1 MENEINQAA
10 ERVERMVDRFNVGAV
25 FGEPTHE
32 GNVTMVPVAEVN
44 AMFGF
49 GFGSGEG
56 PAPAKEGED
65 SATATASG
73 AGGGG
78 GGRGSAK
85 PRGVLKIT
93 PDGVSY
99 EPIVDPLRLSLAG
112 IAMVAWAVFWITLT
126 IRSFVKK

>member
-10 ERVERMVDRFNVGAV
+10 ERVERMVDRFNIGAV

-32 GNVTMVPVAEVN
+32 GNVTIVPVAEVN

-49 GFGSGEG
+49 GYGSGEG
-56 PAPAKEGED
+56 PAPAKEGEE
-65 SATATASG
+65 SVMATG
-73 AGGGG
+73 GGGGG

-85 PRGVLKIT
+85 PRGVVKIT
-93 PDGVSY
+93 ADRVSY
-99 EPIVDPLRLSLAG
+99 EPIVDPLRISLAG

>member
-10 ERVERMVDRFNVGAV
+10 ERVERMVDRFNIGAV

-32 GNVTMVPVAEVN
+32 GNVTIMPVAEVN

-49 GFGSGEG
+49 GYGSGEG
-56 PAPAKEGED
+56 PAPAKEGEE
-65 SATATASG
+65 SVMATG
-73 AGGGG
+73 GGGGG

-85 PRGVLKIT
+85 PRGVVKIT
-93 PDGVSY
+93 ADGVSY
-99 EPIVDPLRLSLAG
+99 EPIVDPLRISLAG

-126 IRSFVKK
+126 IRAFVKK

>member
-10 ERVERMVDRFNVGAV
+10 ERVERMVDRFNIGAV

-32 GNVTMVPVAEVN
+32 GNVTIVPVAEVN
-44 AMFGF
+44 AIFGF
-49 GFGSGEG
+49 GYGSGEG
-56 PAPAKEGED
+56 PAPAKEGEE
-65 SATATASG
+65 SVMATG
-73 AGGGG
+73 GGGGG

-85 PRGVLKIT
+85 PRGVVKIT
-93 PDGVSY
+93 ADGVSY
-99 EPIVDPLRLSLAG
+99 EPIVDPVRISLAG

>member
-10 ERVERMVDRFNVGAV
+10 ERVERMVDRFNIGAV

-32 GNVTMVPVAEVN
+32 GNVTIVPVAEVN

-49 GFGSGEG
+49 GYGSGEG
-56 PAPAKEGED
+56 PAPAKEGEE
-65 SATATASG
+65 SVMATG
-73 AGGGG
+73 GGGGG

-85 PRGVLKIT
+85 PRGVVKIT

-99 EPIVDPLRLSLAG
+99 EPIVDPLRISLAG

>member
-10 ERVERMVDRFNVGAV
+10 EHVERMVDRFNVGAV

-32 GNVTMVPVAEVN
+32 GNVTIVPVAEVN
-44 AMFGF
+44 AAFGF
-49 GFGSGEG
+49 GYGSGEG
-56 PAPAKEGED
+56 PAPAKKGEE
-65 SATATASG
+65 SATATG
-73 AGGGG
+73 GGGGG

-99 EPIVDPLRLSLAG
+99 EPIVDPLRISLAG
-112 IAMVAWAVFWITLT
+112 IAMVAWAVFWIALT
-126 IRSFVKK
+126 IRSFAKK

>member
-10 ERVERMVDRFNVGAV
+10 ERVERMVDRFNIGAV

-32 GNVTMVPVAEVN
+32 GNVTIVPVAEVN

-49 GFGSGEG
+49 GYGSGEG
-56 PAPAKEGED
+56 PAPAKEGEE
-65 SATATASG
+65 SVMATG
-73 AGGGG
+73 GGGGG

-85 PRGVLKIT
+85 PRGVVKIT
-93 PDGVSY
+93 ADGVSY
-99 EPIVDPLRLSLAG
+99 EPIVDPLRISLAG
-112 IAMVAWAVFWITLT
+112 IAMVACAVFWITLT

>member
-10 ERVERMVDRFNVGAV
+10 ERVERMVDRFNIGAV

-32 GNVTMVPVAEVN
+32 GNVTIVPVAEVN

-49 GFGSGEG
+49 GYGSGEG
-56 PAPAKEGED
+56 PAPAKEGEE
-65 SATATASG
+65 SVMATG
-73 AGGGG
+73 GGGGG

-85 PRGVLKIT
+85 PRGVVKIT
-93 PDGVSY
+93 ADGVSY
-99 EPIVDPLRLSLAG
+99 VPIVDPLRISLAG
-112 IAMVAWAVFWITLT
+112 IAMAAWAVFWITLT

>member
-10 ERVERMVDRFNVGAV
+10 ESIERMLDRFNIGAV
-25 FGEPTHE
+25 FGEATHE
-32 GNVTMVPVAEVN
+32 GNVTIVPVAEVN

-49 GFGSGEG
+49 GYGSGEG
-56 PAPAKEGED
+56 PAPAKAGED
-65 SATATASG
+65 SAMATG
-73 AGGGG
+73 GGGGG

-99 EPIVDPLRLSLAG
+99 EPIVDPLRISLAG

>member
-1 MENEINQAA
+1 MENEINHAA
-10 ERVERMVDRFNVGAV
+10 ERVERMVDRFNIGAV

-32 GNVTMVPVAEVN
+32 GNVTIVPVAEVN

-49 GFGSGEG
+49 GYGSGEG
-56 PAPAKEGED
+56 PAPAKEGEE
-65 SATATASG
+65 SVMATG
-73 AGGGG
+73 GGGGG

-85 PRGVLKIT
+85 PRGVVKIT
-93 PDGVSY
+93 ADGVSY
-99 EPIVDPLRLSLAG
+99 EPIVDPLRISLAG

>member
-10 ERVERMVDRFNVGAV
+10 ERVERMVDRFNIGAV
-25 FGEPTHE
+25 FGEPRHE
-32 GNVTMVPVAEVN
+32 GNVTIVPVAEVN

-49 GFGSGEG
+49 GYGSGEG
-56 PAPAKEGED
+56 PAPAKEGEE
-65 SATATASG
+65 SVMATG
-73 AGGGG
+73 GGGGG

-93 PDGVSY
+93 PDSVSY
-99 EPIVDPLRLSLAG
+99 EPIVDPLRISLAG

>member
-10 ERVERMVDRFNVGAV
+10 ERVERMVDRFNIGAV

-32 GNVTMVPVAEVN
+32 GNVTIVPVAEVN

-49 GFGSGEG
+49 GYGSGEG
-56 PAPAKEGED
+56 PAPAKEGEE
-65 SATATASG
+65 SVMAT
-73 AGGGG
+73 GGGG
-78 GGRGSAK
+78 GGGGGGSAK
-85 PRGVLKIT
+85 PRGVVKIT
-93 PDGVSY
+93 ADGVSY
-99 EPIVDPLRLSLAG
+99 EPIVDPLRISLAG

>member
-10 ERVERMVDRFNVGAV
+10 ERVERMVDRFNIGAV

-32 GNVTMVPVAEVN
+32 GNVTIMPVAEVN

-49 GFGSGEG
+49 GYGSGEG
-56 PAPAKEGED
+56 PAPAKDGEE
-65 SATATASG
+65 SVMATG
-73 AGGGG
+73 GGGGG

-85 PRGVLKIT
+85 PRGVVKIT
-93 PDGVSY
+93 ADGVSY
-99 EPIVDPLRLSLAG
+99 EPIVDPLRISLAG

>member
-10 ERVERMVDRFNVGAV
+10 ERVERMVDRFNIGAV

-32 GNVTMVPVAEVN
+32 GNVTIVPVAEVN

-49 GFGSGEG
+49 GYGSGEG
-56 PAPAKEGED
+56 PAPAKEGEE
-65 SATATASG
+65 SVMATG
-73 AGGGG
+73 GGGGG

-85 PRGVLKIT
+85 PRGVVKIT
-93 PDGVSY
+93 ADGVSY
-99 EPIVDPLRLSLAG
+99 EPIVDPLRISLAG

>member
-10 ERVERMVDRFNVGAV
+10 ERVERMVDRFNIGAV

-32 GNVTMVPVAEVN
+32 GNVTIVPVAEVN

-49 GFGSGEG
+49 GYGSGEG
-56 PAPAKEGED
+56 PAPAKEGEE
-65 SATATASG
+65 SVMATG
-73 AGGGG
+73 GGGGG

-85 PRGVLKIT
+85 PRGVVKIT
-93 PDGVSY
+93 ADGVSY
-99 EPIVDPLRLSLAG
+99 EPIVDPLRISLAG

-126 IRSFVKK
+126 IRSFVKR

>member
-10 ERVERMVDRFNVGAV
+10 ERVERMVDRFNIGAV

-32 GNVTMVPVAEVN
+32 GNVTIVPVAEVN

-49 GFGSGEG
+49 GYGSGEG
-56 PAPAKEGED
+56 PAPAKAGED
-65 SATATASG
+65 SAMATG
-73 AGGGG
+73 GGGGG

-99 EPIVDPLRLSLAG
+99 EPIVDPLRISLAG

>member
-1 MENEINQAA
+1 MENEINRTA
-10 ERVERMVDRFNVGAV
+10 ENVERMLDRFTIDAV

-32 GNVTMVPVAEVN
+32 GNVAIVPVAEVN

-49 GFGSGEG
+49 GYGSGEG
-56 PAPAKEGED
+56 PAPAKAGED
-65 SATATASG
+65 SAMATG
-73 AGGGG
+73 GGGGG

-85 PRGVLKIT
+85 PRGVIKIT

-99 EPIVDPLRLSLAG
+99 EPIIDPLRISLAG
-112 IAMVAWAVFWITLT
+112 IAMAAWAIFWITLT

>member
-10 ERVERMVDRFNVGAV
+10 ERVERMVDRFNIGAV

-32 GNVTMVPVAEVN
+32 GNVTIMPVAEVN

-49 GFGSGEG
+49 GYGSGEG
-56 PAPAKEGED
+56 PAPAKEGEE
-65 SATATASG
+65 SVMATG
-73 AGGGG
+73 GGGGG

-85 PRGVLKIT
+85 PRGVVKIT
-93 PDGVSY
+93 ADGVSY
-99 EPIVDPLRLSLAG
+99 EPIVDPLRISLAG

-126 IRSFVKK
+126 IRSFVKR